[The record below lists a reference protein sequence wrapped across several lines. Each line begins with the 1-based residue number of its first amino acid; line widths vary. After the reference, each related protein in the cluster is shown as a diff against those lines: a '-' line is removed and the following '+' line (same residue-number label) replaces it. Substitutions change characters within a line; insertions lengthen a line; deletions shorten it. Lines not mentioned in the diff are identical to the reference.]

1 MTQEYFCL
9 PEPFAICEIGRKIR
23 LNRRAIFRSM
33 SDLCQVVR
41 LIFGQI
47 CKRKN
52 ERIEI
57 PVSSQFVLMMDYGG
71 FINILT
77 IFSDISEFLFINI
90 STETYKLTNS

>member
-9 PEPFAICEIGRKIR
+9 PAPFAICEIGRKIR

-47 CKRKN
+47 CQRKN
-52 ERIEI
+52 ERIENA
-57 PVSSQFVLMMDYGG
+57 SF
-71 FINILT
+71 LT
-77 IFSDISEFLFINI
+77 IRVNDGLRGIYQYFDYIFGHIGFFYLSIYQL
-90 STETYKLTNS
+90 KRTN